1 MTTPATSD
9 GRTTRRRLL
18 TAAGV
23 VVASAAVVAGALAA
37 VGGWPVSAGLP
48 RDLAGA
54 PVQADVPAPAAGADG
69 AGTAVDSGLGRFRA
83 PSVGL
88 DVPLGAVDVVGG
100 VVDPPG
106 FSSAYRVRDL
116 GVAPEDAA
124 HGTVF
129 VVMHSVRGGGTGP
142 GDRLIDD
149 AAGSA
154 SVAPGTVIQVAGVDY
169 AVGSSRAVPKG
180 QLPDDAEVWADTPGR
195 LVVITCLQRP
205 DGSPSRD
212 DMVIEATRA

>member
-1 MTTPATSD
+1 
-9 GRTTRRRLL
+9 
-18 TAAGV
+18 
-23 VVASAAVVAGALAA
+23 
-37 VGGWPVSAGLP
+37 
-48 RDLAGA
+48 

-69 AGTAVDSGLGRFRA
+69 AITAVDSGLGRFRA

-124 HGTVF
+124 TGTVF

-142 GDRLIDD
+142 GDLLIDD
-149 AAGSA
+149 RAGSA
-154 SVAPGTVIQVAGVDY
+154 SVAPGAVIEVAGVDY

>member
-1 MTTPATSD
+1 VM
-9 GRTTRRRLL
+9 RRSRSGQSRIGSSWPMRS
-18 TAAGV
+18 T
-23 VVASAAVVAGALAA
+23 LAA
-37 VGGWPVSAGLP
+37 SS
-48 RDLAGA
+48 
-54 PVQADVPAPAAGADG
+54 
-69 AGTAVDSGLGRFRA
+69 TSGSYS
-83 PSVGL
+83 SVGL

-124 HGTVF
+124 TGTVF

-142 GDRLIDD
+142 GDLLIDD
-149 AAGSA
+149 RAGSA
-154 SVAPGTVIQVAGVDY
+154 SVAPGAVIEVAGVDY

-180 QLPDDAEVWADTPGR
+180 ELPDDAEVWADTPGR

>member
-1 MTTPATSD
+1 MTTDPLA
-9 GRTTRRRLL
+9 TRRRLL

-37 VGGWPVSAGLP
+37 VGGWPVASDLP
-48 RDLAGA
+48 RDLAGV
-54 PVQADVPAPAAGADG
+54 PVQADVPAPAASADG
-69 AGTAVDSGLGRFRA
+69 TTPAVDSGLGRFRA

-124 HGTVF
+124 TGTVF

-142 GDRLIDD
+142 GDLLIDD
-149 AAGSA
+149 RAGSA
-154 SVAPGTVIQVAGVDY
+154 SVAHGAVIEVAGVDY
-169 AVGSSRAVPKG
+169 GGGSSRAVPKG
-180 QLPDDAEVWADTPGR
+180 QLPDDAEVWADAPGR

>member
-1 MTTPATSD
+1 MTEGP
-9 GRTTRRRLL
+9 RTTRRRLL
-18 TAAGV
+18 AAAGV
-23 VVASAAVVAGALAA
+23 VAASAAVVAGGLAA
-37 VGGWPVSAGLP
+37 VGGWPVPAGLP

-54 PVQADVPAPAAGADG
+54 AVQSDVPPPAAEADG
-69 AGTAVDSGLGRFRA
+69 AATAVDSGLGRFRA

-124 HGTVF
+124 TGTVF

-142 GDRLIDD
+142 GDLLIDD
-149 AAGSA
+149 RAGSA
-154 SVAPGTVIQVAGVDY
+154 SVAPGAVIEVAGVDY
-169 AVGSSRAVPKG
+169 AVGSRRAVPKG
-180 QLPDDAEVWADTPGR
+180 ELPDDAEVWADTPGR

>member
-1 MTTPATSD
+1 MTTE
-9 GRTTRRRLL
+9 RTTADRPTRRRLL
-18 TAAGV
+18 AAAGV
-23 VVASAAVVAGALAA
+23 LAASAAVVAGAAAA
-37 VGGWPVSAGLP
+37 VGGWPGASDLP

-54 PVQADVPAPAAGADG
+54 PARADVPAPAAGADG

-124 HGTVF
+124 RGTVF

-142 GDRLIDD
+142 GDLLIDD

-154 SVAPGTVIQVAGVDY
+154 SIAPGAVIEVAGVDY
-169 AVGSSRAVPKG
+169 SVGSSRAVPKG
-180 QLPDDAEVWADTPGR
+180 QLPDDAGVWADTPGR

>member
-1 MTTPATSD
+1 MTTDP
-9 GRTTRRRLL
+9 RTARRRAL
-18 TAAGV
+18 TAAAV
-23 VVASAAVVAGALAA
+23 VAASAAVVVGTLSAVGALPAA
-37 VGGWPVSAGLP
+37 DGP

-54 PVQADVPAPAAGADG
+54 PVQADVPVPASAAGDG
-69 AGTAVDSGLGRFRA
+69 SAQPAVDSGLGRLRA

-106 FSSAYRVRDL
+106 FTSAYRVRDL
-116 GVAPEDAA
+116 GVAPEDAGA
-124 HGTVF
+124 GTVF

-142 GDRLIDD
+142 GDLLIDD
-149 AAGSA
+149 QAGSA
-154 SVAPGTVIQVAGVDY
+154 RIAPGAVIEVAGVDY

-180 QLPDDAEVWADTPGR
+180 ALPDDAAVWADTPGR
-195 LVVITCLQRP
+195 LVVITCLQRA
-205 DGSPSRD
+205 DDSPSRD

>member
-1 MTTPATSD
+1 VTTDPRA
-9 GRTTRRRLL
+9 TRRRIL
-18 TAAGV
+18 TAAGIV
-23 VVASAAVVAGALAA
+23 AASAAVVAGTLTA
-37 VGGWPVSAGLP
+37 VGALPAADAP

-54 PVQADVPAPAAGADG
+54 PVQADVPAPAPAASADG
-69 AGTAVDSGLGRFRA
+69 SPDTSVDSGLGRLRA

-106 FSSAYRVRDL
+106 FASAYRVRDL

-124 HGTVF
+124 SGTVF
-129 VVMHSVRGGGTGP
+129 VVMHSVRGGGVGP
-142 GDRLIDD
+142 GDLLIDPSAGGARI
-149 AAGSA
+149 AAGA
-154 SVAPGTVIQVAGVDY
+154 RIQVAGVDY

-180 QLPDDAEVWADTPGR
+180 ALPDDAEVWADTPGR